1 MVGNINHHERIHF
14 QHLHQRTHNSSKT
27 GHLGSRII
35 RVRDGIH
42 NVFHHKK
49 TEGDSVK
56 TGIFHRFVKKT
67 PVGPLSG
74 TKNRLSNGSHI
85 CVSDVWEKKDVMH
98 DIEKSFNITITP
110 IYLSGKEIGYI
121 FGNSPDNINQI
132 YLSCHGTKSS
142 NSFIKPKGID
152 LKFVVPDN
160 TTHVGSEMMDIAN
173 AARGKIIYE
182 KPDEQ
187 IYDSKTCKVVPNYW
201 LDGKR
206 EMHLGHV
213 SYNPVLLANHI
224 KELKN
229 EGCTSNVMV
238 LNPNAKNIQ
247 LTDVLQGLNDTFG
260 RVPEL
265 ISSNCRGDY
274 SSGEE
279 FPEKRMVVRED

>member
-1 MVGNINHHERIHF
+1 MDTDLEDSLTNGTVNTDSNDLE
-14 QHLHQRTHNSSKT
+14 TVTSESDEYNSE
-27 GHLGSRII
+27 
-35 RVRDGIH
+35 D
-42 NVFHHKK
+42 NVNLN
-49 TEGDSVK
+49 S
-56 TGIFHRFVKKT
+56 
-67 PVGPLSG
+67 LS
-74 TKNRLSNGSHI
+74 
-85 CVSDVWEKKDVMH
+85 D
-98 DIEKSFNITITP
+98 
-110 IYLSGKEIGYI
+110 KEIFLDFISISSLCSSWKSQINSLNLTSERVSSSALKYFSDNGILENYI
-121 FGNSPDNINQI
+121 VCLSTAVNSLIMSVNNIINSIETSSDSQFATDSS
-132 YLSCHGTKSS
+132 YSKYSGTKSS

-160 TTHVGSEMMDIAN
+160 TTHLGFEMMDIAN

-206 EMHLGHV
+206 EMHLGQV
-213 SYNPVLLANHI
+213 SNNPVLLANHI

-279 FPEKRMVVRED
+279 FPEKRTVVRED